1 MEMTPPAAM
10 PGMPPMGSPLS
21 PGLGQALFPEPAPM
35 AEPSQVPTSSTAF
48 LSAAGGLPP
57 KRNPGQPPMSTV
69 PPSGAMPAPAWNAAP
84 MAPSPVS
91 LPPTPGFGPTSPLA
105 GQMAAPAAENLPTA
119 PQGTSSRLIPGAPS
133 LPTLPVGG
141 TAAARMPSM
150 TGPLAG
156 GSLLGRETAP
166 APVTPAT
173 QLLTPTAPTQSSP
186 ILSLNP
192 SPIPGME
199 PISIGAPVAPMPSGR
214 QLSALRPSRGT
225 NFIRLGLAAVFLL
238 GFLGLAGYF
247 IKDAFFPKE
256 VVVEEPPAP
265 PTPTPVVP
273 EPVKTTP
280 AMPQGEPVRIAQTPQ
295 STPVTAPLP
304 VTPQPVIPGTTPA
317 PVVPDLTGET
327 VMKPALPATPEAAAS
342 EIVQRPPVPAVPE
355 LGTSQSAV
363 PPVASTPAPAPA
375 TVPMKISQ
383 SSTGED
389 MPPTAQPALD
399 ALKAFLAAPSLPERM
414 KHTLGT
420 EYLRPHMELYYRQN
434 QDGPLAVDHI
444 AYGRF
449 DSNPELGAGAHCIF
463 HLESKSWEYPVPIML
478 EERGDGWKVD
488 WLAFVELKDR
498 KLEAFFQNYSE
509 GRALFHVGVFRQH
522 YFEDDVPNRDQK
534 DAFSLGLPRPN
545 PFRKA
550 VFLSKDSPLSA
561 QLRDR
566 LPWETHVWAIVELE
580 WKKLGTQQWVELVSV
595 PQMHWYSLPT
605 PTSTRPVT
613 APDNAAAGAPETY
626 PPGIRK
632 NGTGANGNT
641 PPPGIKKSPATRG
654 R

>member
-1 MEMTPPAAM
+1 MEMNPPAAM
-10 PGMPPMGSPLS
+10 PGMPAMGSPLS
-21 PGLGQALFPEPAPM
+21 PGLGQALFPEPPPA

-57 KRNPGQPPMSTV
+57 KRNPGQQPMSTV
-69 PPSGAMPAPAWNAAP
+69 PPGGGMPAPAWNAAP
-84 MAPSPVS
+84 MAPSPVH
-91 LPPTPGFGPTSPLA
+91 LPQAPSFGPTSPLA
-105 GQMAAPAAENLPTA
+105 GQMPAPAAGNLPTA

-133 LPTLPVGG
+133 LPTLPAGG
-141 TAAARMPSM
+141 TAAARMPGM
-150 TGPLAG
+150 TGPLGG

-173 QLLTPTAPTQSSP
+173 QLLTPAAPTQSSP

-199 PISIGAPVAPMPSGR
+199 PNSIGAPVAPMPSGR

-238 GFLGLAGYF
+238 GFLGLAAYF

-256 VVVEEPPAP
+256 VIVEEPAAP
-265 PTPTPVVP
+265 VTPTPTPVVP
-273 EPVKTTP
+273 VAPTP
-280 AMPQGEPVRIAQTPQ
+280 APANPQSEPARTAQTPA
-295 STPVTAPLP
+295 STPTLVPQPGSPVTAP
-304 VTPQPVIPGTTPA
+304 TPA
-317 PVVPDLTGET
+317 VPELT
-327 VMKPALPATPEAAAS
+327 VMKPALPATGETAS
-342 EIVQRPPVPAVPE
+342 AEIVQRPAVPVVPE
-355 LGTSQSAV
+355 LGTSQPAV

-375 TVPMKISQ
+375 TVPMEISQ
-383 SSTGED
+383 SSTGEE

-434 QDGPLAVDHI
+434 QDGPLAIDHI

-463 HLESKSWEYPVPIML
+463 HLESKSWDYPVPIML

-509 GRALFHVGVFRQH
+509 GRALFHVGMFRQH

-550 VFLSKDSPLSA
+550 VFLSKDSALSN

>member
-1 MEMTPPAAM
+1 
-10 PGMPPMGSPLS
+10 
-21 PGLGQALFPEPAPM
+21 
-35 AEPSQVPTSSTAF
+35 
-48 LSAAGGLPP
+48 
-57 KRNPGQPPMSTV
+57 
-69 PPSGAMPAPAWNAAP
+69 
-84 MAPSPVS
+84 
-91 LPPTPGFGPTSPLA
+91 
-105 GQMAAPAAENLPTA
+105 
-119 PQGTSSRLIPGAPS
+119 
-133 LPTLPVGG
+133 
-141 TAAARMPSM
+141 M

-173 QLLTPTAPTQSSP
+173 QMLMPAAPTQSSP

-199 PISIGAPVAPMPSGR
+199 PNSIGAPVAPMPSGR

-247 IKDAFFPKE
+247 VKDAFFPKE
-256 VVVEEPPAP
+256 VIVEEPAAP
-265 PTPTPVVP
+265 VTPTPTPAPVVP
-273 EPVKTTP
+273 EPVKPSPVVPQTEP
-280 AMPQGEPVRIAQTPQ
+280 ARVAQTP
-295 STPVTAPLP
+295 TAP
-304 VTPQPVIPGTTPA
+304 VPQPVIPGAASPTPA
-317 PVVPDLTGET
+317 VPELTGET
-327 VMKPALPATPEAAAS
+327 VMKPALPPTAEPPAPEV
-342 EIVQRPPVPAVPE
+342 VQRPAVAMPAVPE
-355 LGTSQSAV
+355 LGSSQTPVPPAAV
-363 PPVASTPAPAPA
+363 PAPTPAPVSPP
-375 TVPMKISQ
+375 VEISQ
-383 SSTGED
+383 SSTGEE
-389 MPPTAQPALD
+389 MPPTAKPALD
-399 ALKAFLAAPSLPERM
+399 ALKSFLAAPSLPERM
-414 KHTLGT
+414 KFTLGT

-434 QDGPLAVDHI
+434 PDGPLPVDHI

-463 HLESKSWEYPVPIML
+463 HLESKNWEYPVPIML

-509 GRALFHVGVFRQH
+509 GRALFHVGMFRQH

-550 VFLSKDSPLSA
+550 VFLSKDSPLSV

-613 APDNAAAGAPETY
+613 APDNSAAGAPETY

-632 NGTGANGNT
+632 NGNGGTGNT
-641 PPPGIKKSPATRG
+641 PPPGIKKSPATRA